1 MFSFLQ
7 ALLEVYSGD
16 FLGLIGTGQGMQ
28 AGAGVSRAGAD

>member
-7 ALLEVYSGD
+7 ALLEIYSGD

-28 AGAGVSRAGAD
+28 GWEGLSRAGVD